1 MGVDPAHLQFV
12 FLEARLADESRYRE
26 WEELW
31 DDDALYWVPMHE
43 NTDPQREISYIYDN
57 RPRIAKRVA
66 QLNTGLRHAQSPP
79 SKMRRMLS
87 NSEVLDRAGDTVTV
101 GSNFVLYEYRYT
113 MTIWAGRVLHTLALG
128 GDRIRMRRKIVHLVN
143 GDAPVSNLAF
153 LI

>member
-1 MGVDPAHLQFV
+1 
-12 FLEARLADESRYRE
+12 
-26 WEELW
+26 
-31 DDDALYWVPMHE
+31 
-43 NTDPQREISYIYDN
+43 
-57 RPRIAKRVA
+57 
-66 QLNTGLRHAQSPP
+66 
-79 SKMRRMLS
+79 MRRMLS

-113 MTIWAGRVLHTLALG
+113 MTICAGRVLHTLALG